1 MKIGCPKEIKIRE
14 GRVGLTPA
22 AAATYLLEGHEVYIE
37 KGAGEQSGFSDRE
50 YVDIGA
56 KILES
61 AEKIWEI
68 ADMIVKVKEP
78 LPAEYKLMRRNQTI
92 FTYFHFAADR
102 ELTET
107 CLKSGA
113 SCVAYEMVS
122 ESWGL
127 PLLQPMSEIAGRMS
141 VIMGSFYMSKKYG
154 GSGILPMGVPGVAP
168 IKVLV
173 LGAGTVGTN
182 AAKIASGLGAAVTVM
197 DISHRRLAYIADIM
211 PSNCAAV
218 YSDAL
223 TLKKNIKEA
232 DMLIGA
238 VLLPGGARAP
248 KLVTREH
255 LRSMKPGA
263 VFVDVAID
271 QGGVGETSRPTTHDD
286 PVFIEEGVVHYCVA
300 NMPGAY
306 ANTAS
311 TALSNATVCYGVQ
324 LAGKGIVKACQEN
337 EALLKGLSVYKG
349 KLTLPVVAKT
359 FKMDKEYMEV
369 RKALKI

>member
-1 MKIGCPKEIKIRE
+1 MKIGCPKEIKTRE

-22 AAATYLLEGHEVYIE
+22 SAATYVLEGHDVYIE
-37 KGAGEQSGFSDRE
+37 KSAGELAGFPDKE
-50 YVDIGA
+50 YVDVGA
-56 KILES
+56 HILES

-78 LPAEYKLMRRNQTI
+78 LHAEYELMKRNQII
-92 FTYFHFAADR
+92 FTYFHFAANR
-102 ELTET
+102 ELTEA

-113 SCVAYEMVS
+113 SCVAYEMVA
-122 ESWGL
+122 EQWGL
-127 PLLQPMSEIAGRMS
+127 PLLQPMSEVAGRMS
-141 VIMGSFYMSKKYG
+141 VIMGAFYMSKTYG
-154 GSGILPMGVPGVAP
+154 GAGILPMGVPGISP

-182 AAKIASGLGAAVTVM
+182 AAKIAAGLGARVTVM
-197 DISHRRLAYIADIM
+197 DISHRRLAYLADIM
-211 PSNCAAV
+211 PPNCAAV
-218 YSDAL
+218 YSDAV

-232 DMLIGA
+232 DLVIGA
-238 VLLPGGARAP
+238 VLLPGGAKAP

-255 LRSMKPGA
+255 LRSMKPGS

-311 TALSNATVCYGVQ
+311 TALSNATVIYGIQ
-324 LAGKGIVKACQEN
+324 LAAKGVAKACQEN
-337 EALLKGLSVYKG
+337 DALLKGLSVYKG

-359 FKMDKEYMEV
+359 FKMDKEYMETK
-369 RKALKI
+369 KALKI